1 LASGGAGVLCRGIN
15 LRAVHDHSVYLHGGC
30 WVASVGIP
38 GGVYRSLLVADDA
51 VCGDPGH
58 ARDLHRMV
66 PEGARAMMTAAGLVW
81 AESEALVLSYVG
93 GRLECLGTNF
103 HWNNNGKL
111 ELE

>member
-1 LASGGAGVLCRGIN
+1 MASGGAGVLCRGIN

-66 PEGARAMMTAAGLVW
+66 PEGARAMMTAVRKA
-81 AESEALVLSYVG
+81 
-93 GRLECLGTNF
+93 
-103 HWNNNGKL
+103 
-111 ELE
+111 